1 VPDKAGRAETGGW
14 TADLPAVDTWRAMVE
29 VRHADADPA
38 ERRRAVQARTAKEID
53 ASARLSEMS
62 AELLCK
68 DRIGP
73 SRSADGCRAVVL
85 ARGVERS
92 LRGQAWYGHPTT
104 PDFVAPREL
113 PAATDPP
120 ACRPNLSKCRWNG
133 AACAT
138 YRAPLRYQMPAGAS
152 RYLPSFVCRSSLA
165 RAHDRMYRQPRC
177 RSSHL

>member
-62 AELLCK
+62 AELLRK
-68 DRIGP
+68 NSIRP
-73 SRSADGCRAVVL
+73 PRASDGCRAVVL
-85 ARGVERS
+85 ACGIERS
-92 LRGQAWYGHPTT
+92 LRGKAWCGHPTT
-104 PDFVAPREL
+104 PDFVAPSEL
-113 PAATDPP
+113 PGATDPP
-120 ACRPNLSKCRWNG
+120 ACRPHLSKCRWNG

-138 YRAPLRYQMPAGAS
+138 YRAPLRYRMPAGPS
-152 RYLPSFVCRSSLA
+152 RYLPLFRLQIQLLTFCPASSL
-165 RAHDRMYRQPRC
+165 
-177 RSSHL
+177 RSCWP

>member
-1 VPDKAGRAETGGW
+1 MPDKARCAKTGGW
-14 TADLPAVDTWRAMVE
+14 TAELPAVDAWRTMVDA
-29 VRHADADPA
+29 RHADAPPA

-120 ACRPNLSKCRWNG
+120 VCRPPLSKCRWNG